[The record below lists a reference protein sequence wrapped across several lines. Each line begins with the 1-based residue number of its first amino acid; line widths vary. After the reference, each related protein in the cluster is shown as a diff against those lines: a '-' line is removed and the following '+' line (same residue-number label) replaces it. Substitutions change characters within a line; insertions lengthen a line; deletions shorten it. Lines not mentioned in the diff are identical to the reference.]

1 MGKTNDVQ
9 MKLFPRNTLCQSAAK
24 ENALSPRCR
33 NTQRLFDGRILI
45 FVYLQIEANVVFL
58 ERRDFEGIAFVSRS
72 EWELSNALFCG
83 FYVT

>member
-1 MGKTNDVQ
+1 MHYR
-9 MKLFPRNTLCQSAAK
+9 P
-24 ENALSPRCR
+24 R